1 VHVSAKGDYAVR
13 AAVHLASVSEG
24 PTKAETIAAAQ
35 GISPKFLEAI
45 LGTLRASGLVRSQRG
60 AHGGY
65 WLSRPAD
72 SITVADVLR
81 AVDGPL
87 FSVRGQ
93 RPEHVRYEG
102 AAAPLRDVW
111 IAARASAR
119 DVLEHVT
126 LADIATARLP
136 GPVRERTSDPGSWRS
151 VVSGPRR

>member
-1 VHVSAKGDYAVR
+1 MHVSAKADYAVR

-24 PTKAETIAAAQ
+24 PTTAESIAAAQ

-45 LGTLRASGLVRSQRG
+45 LGTLRAAGLVRSQRG

-72 SITVADVLR
+72 AITVADVLR

-87 FSVRGQ
+87 ASVRGQ
-93 RPEHVRYEG
+93 RPEEVAYSGTAE
-102 AAAPLRDVW
+102 PLAQVW
-111 IAARASAR
+111 IAVRASAR
-119 DVLEHVT
+119 EVLEHVT
-126 LADIATARLP
+126 LADVATGRLP
-136 GPVRERTSDPGSWRS
+136 AAVTDRTGRPESWRS

>member
-1 VHVSAKGDYAVR
+1 MHVSAKADYAVR

-24 PTKAETIAAAQ
+24 PTTSESIAAAQ

-45 LGTLRASGLVRSQRG
+45 LGTLRAAGLVRSQRG

-72 SITVADVLR
+72 AITVADVIR

-87 FSVRGQ
+87 ASVRGQ
-93 RPEHVRYEG
+93 RPEDVVYEG
-102 AAAPLRDVW
+102 AAVPLQQVW
-111 IAARASAR
+111 IALRASMR
-119 DVLEHVT
+119 DVLETVT
-126 LADIATARLP
+126 LAHLATDRLPPEVTART
-136 GPVRERTSDPGSWRS
+136 GQAEAWRS

>member
-1 VHVSAKGDYAVR
+1 MHVSAKGDYAVR
-13 AAVHLASVSEG
+13 AAIHLASVSEG
-24 PTKAETIAAAQ
+24 PTTAEAIAAAQ

-72 SITVADVLR
+72 AITVADVLR

-87 FSVRGQ
+87 ASVRGM
-93 RPEHVRYEG
+93 RPEEVTYDGPAER
-102 AAAPLRDVW
+102 LQQVW
-111 IAARASAR
+111 VAVRASVR

-126 LADIATARLP
+126 LADLATGQLP
-136 GPVRERTSDPGSWRS
+136 TAVTSRTSRSESWRS

>member
-1 VHVSAKGDYAVR
+1 VHVSAKADYAVR

-24 PTKAETIAAAQ
+24 PTKAESIAAAQ

-45 LGTLRASGLVRSQRG
+45 LSTLRTGGLVRSQRG

-72 SITVADVLR
+72 EITVADVMR

-87 FSVRGQ
+87 ASVRGQ

-102 AAAPLRDVW
+102 AAAPLQDVW
-111 IAARASAR
+111 LAARAAVR
-119 DVLEHVT
+119 EVLEGVT
-126 LADIATARLP
+126 LADLATGRLP
-136 GPVRERTSDPGSWRS
+136 ASVTGRLDRPESWRS